1 MNHFLVL
8 IKKKLLFQKSLI
20 ENLDSLKQKDDLIIN
35 LRYSLKQHIDD
46 LDKANEIL
54 LQSESKIDTLQSEIN
69 YFETSNREL
78 VFKIEQELRKN
89 KVIFRVLILSLNI

>member
-1 MNHFLVL
+1 MIL
-8 IKKKLLFQKSLI
+8 IKKLLFQKSLI